1 MSIFIAFIFPVP
13 VAVKEINGTTAT
25 ENDNVAV
32 YCDASGF
39 PTPSVTWTPLSV
51 GEAAV
56 GNWLNITSITKAQAG
71 QYRCHANNTCGN
83 AFTETSIDVQCKNTL

>member
-1 MSIFIAFIFPVP
+1 M
-13 VAVKEINGTTAT
+13 AVKEINDTTAA
-25 ENDNVAV
+25 ENDNVTV
-32 YCDASGF
+32 YCDASGTPP
-39 PTPSVTWTPLSV
+39 PTVTWAQPGV

-83 AFTETSIDVQCKNTL
+83 TSTETSIDVRCKNTL